1 MIKNGIMKLFNLKNI
16 NKLFYYL
23 LTISFTIY
31 ILPPRWKLAVYTP
44 NLLGYILIV
53 CIVLLVLLLLI
64 LILFNIKKNGF
75 LKGFKESSLNIFSF
89 TFIIV
94 ICFFVTNSYAKKSD
108 KINVE
113 VFNQSNEGISNIKLI
128 GRKDK
133 AQIDTLAPFDK
144 KKIVFYGRN
153 VIYRTRNDYEN
164 EITLRFYFKGK
175 WVERKI
181 LSEFSRWRI
190 LNKEM
195 EIVIHSADSIVT
207 SLSQ

>member
-1 MIKNGIMKLFNLKNI
+1 MKLFNLKNI

-23 LTISFTIY
+23 LIISFTIY
-31 ILPPRWKLAVYTP
+31 ILPPRWKLALYTP

-53 CIVLLVLLLLI
+53 CIVLLILLLLI
-64 LILFNIKKNGF
+64 LLLLNIKKNGF

-94 ICFFVTNSYAKKSD
+94 ICFFVTSSYTKKSD

-133 AQIDTLAPFDK
+133 AQVPIEFPKL
-144 KKIVFYGRN
+144 VFKATPNQTSLGPTMVMVTFSRN
-153 VIYRTRNDYEN
+153 V
-164 EITLRFYFKGK
+164 LR
-175 WVERKI
+175 
-181 LSEFSRWRI
+181 
-190 LNKEM
+190 
-195 EIVIHSADSIVT
+195 HSKRGD
-207 SLSQ
+207 